1 MKKST
6 LLSLLTAGAV
16 IATSAGTFAAW
27 DQTKAEK
34 SATLT
39 LDKPVEVSFDAAE
52 LKLNTSRAI
61 GTDPVYTGS
70 TIVNVKDV
78 PSGADTSYEIKYDAK
93 VYKTGDADKTAIA
106 GMTASAEEESKAATL
121 ADPHNVLVTVTP
133 GADDST
139 VKQLAADATGL
150 TVEVT
155 AELVSKE

>member
-34 SATLT
+34 TATLA
-39 LDKPVEVSFDAAE
+39 LDKPVEVSFAASDLE
-52 LKLNTSRAI
+52 LNTTRSI
-61 GTDPVYTGS
+61 GTDPIYTGT

-78 PSGADTSYEIKYDAK
+78 PSGADASYEIKYDAK
-93 VYKTGDADKTAIA
+93 VYKSNDASKTALT
-106 GMTASAEEESKAATL
+106 GFTVTAEETPTAASLT
-121 ADPHNVLVTVTP
+121 DPHTVSVTVTP
-133 GADDST
+133 GDDAA
-139 VKQLAADATGL
+139 VKKLATDGTEL

-155 AELVSKE
+155 AELASK